1 MQGCELVMSKGV
13 KAIAEG
19 CRRLNF
25 LRAADC
31 KKIDDVG
38 IVKIGEN
45 CPDMEE
51 LDLEDCKAV
60 TDVGIMTIADGC
72 TNLKNLKINRCKK
85 VTNKGMI
92 ALSDNCRKLEE
103 LDVWHC
109 PKLTDI
115 RVEKLFVETCKIS
128 GLLGSQMYIAT
139 ERSNKSMKSSRPQPS
154 IPENIIDE
162 TLANMKSHKV
172 IKHQG
177 LTDIGYGERGFGRF

>member
-1 MQGCELVMSKGV
+1 MSKGV

-38 IVKIGEN
+38 MVKIGEN

-60 TDVGIMTIADGC
+60 TDVGIMAIADGC

-115 RVEKLFVETCKIS
+115 RVEKLFVENPDDPPISQDEFEQQRLDYVGIVKIGENCPDMEELDLENCKAI
-128 GLLGSQMYIAT
+128 
-139 ERSNKSMKSSRPQPS
+139 
-154 IPENIIDE
+154 
-162 TLANMKSHKV
+162 
-172 IKHQG
+172 
-177 LTDIGYGERGFGRF
+177 TDA

>member
-1 MQGCELVMSKGV
+1 MSKGV

-25 LRAADC
+25 LRAANC

-38 IVKIGEN
+38 MVKIEEN

-92 ALSDNCRKLEE
+92 APSENCRMLEE
-103 LDVWHC
+103 LDGWHC

-115 RVEKLFVETCKIS
+115 RVEKLFYD
-128 GLLGSQMYIAT
+128 LQMYIAS
-139 ERSNKSMKSSRPQPS
+139 ERSNRSIKSSRPQPL

-162 TLANMKSHKV
+162 TLASMKSHEV

-177 LTDIGYGERGFGRF
+177 LTHIRYDERGFGKF